1 MMGDR
6 VVTRDTLAARE
17 RLSALS
23 EAILRINAN
32 LEVESVL
39 REVVESTRAMTGARY
54 GMIVLTDGHGEVQD
68 FVTSGVG
75 PEKHLVFLEWSDG
88 PRLFAHLHGLSS
100 PLRIPDLNDYIRSLG
115 FSPFPIPIGSFQA
128 MPMRHGN
135 GNDGIFFLGEK
146 PGEFTEADEEVLV
159 LFASQAVTALANAR
173 AHQADQRTR
182 TQLEALIE
190 TCPVG
195 VAVLDAET
203 NRPVSFNREA
213 RRIVS
218 ELQVPG
224 ISEVE
229 LSGMLTCRFAD
240 GREVTLGELG
250 NAERVRSEEVELYLP
265 DGRAVRTLL
274 DVTPVRSADGTVDRV
289 VAIMQDLA
297 PFEALARAR
306 AEFMGMVSHEL
317 RSPLVAIKGAAAM
330 VLGASREFDM
340 EELIQFFRIVDEQA
354 NLMDALVGDLLD
366 AGRIAAGTL
375 PVMPESAE
383 FAVLAE
389 QARSAFQNAGGRQ
402 TVVVNLPTD
411 LPRVMVDGRRIVQ
424 VLNNLLANAAR
435 HSPPDSQIR
444 LAASLDG
451 AHVAVSVTDEG
462 EGMTPDRLANLFRRH
477 VGVGESSGG
486 GSGLGLVICKGLV
499 EAHGGRIRAES
510 DGPGKGMRV
519 TFILPLAEESG
530 EIATA
535 QAGAPKPQRGQEGE
549 RILVVDDDPQILR
562 QVRDTLSAA
571 GYMPA
576 VTGDPQEVAHLIEEG
591 KPELVLLDLMLPS
604 TDGFALMENIPA
616 MADLP
621 VIFISAYGRDETVAR
636 ALEAGA
642 ADYIVKPFS
651 PTELTAR
658 VRAALRRRKGPEPFV
673 LGDLIIDHTRRRVSI
688 AGQAVRLTVI
698 EYELLHL
705 LSVNSGRVLS
715 YETLMGRLWGD
726 KNGNNPERVRNFVRK
741 LRSKLGDP
749 ATSPSYILNERG
761 VGYRMPEPG
770 DP

>member
-1 MMGDR
+1 
-6 VVTRDTLAARE
+6 
-17 RLSALS
+17 
-23 EAILRINAN
+23 
-32 LEVESVL
+32 
-39 REVVESTRAMTGARY
+39 
-54 GMIVLTDGHGEVQD
+54 
-68 FVTSGVG
+68 
-75 PEKHLVFLEWSDG
+75 
-88 PRLFAHLHGLSS
+88 
-100 PLRIPDLNDYIRSLG
+100 
-115 FSPFPIPIGSFQA
+115 
-128 MPMRHGN
+128 
-135 GNDGIFFLGEK
+135 
-146 PGEFTEADEEVLV
+146 
-159 LFASQAVTALANAR
+159 
-173 AHQADQRTR
+173 
-182 TQLEALIE
+182 
-190 TCPVG
+190 
-195 VAVLDAET
+195 
-203 NRPVSFNREA
+203 
-213 RRIVS
+213 
-218 ELQVPG
+218 
-224 ISEVE
+224 
-229 LSGMLTCRFAD
+229 
-240 GREVTLGELG
+240 
-250 NAERVRSEEVELYLP
+250 
-265 DGRAVRTLL
+265 
-274 DVTPVRSADGTVDRV
+274 
-289 VAIMQDLA
+289 
-297 PFEALARAR
+297 
-306 AEFMGMVSHEL
+306 MV
-317 RSPLVAIKGAAAM
+317 
-330 VLGASREFDM
+330 
-340 EELIQFFRIVDEQA
+340 
-354 NLMDALVGDLLD
+354 
-366 AGRIAAGTL
+366 AAGTL
-375 PVMPESAE
+375 PVTPESAE

-389 QARSAFQNAGGRQ
+389 QARNAFQNAGGRQ
-402 TVVVNLPTD
+402 TVVVDLPTD
-411 LPRVMVDGRRIVQ
+411 LPRVMADGRRIVQ

-451 AHVAVSVTDEG
+451 AHVAVTLTDEG
-462 EGMTPDRLANLFRRH
+462 EGMAPDQLSNLFRRH
-477 VGVGESSGG
+477 VGVGESSVG

-510 DGPGKGMRV
+510 DGLGKGMRM

-535 QAGAPKPQRGQEGE
+535 QAGTPKPQRGQDGE

-576 VTGDPQEVAHLIEEG
+576 VTGDPQEVAHLIDKG
-591 KPELVLLDLMLPS
+591 KPELVLLDLMLPG

-673 LGDLIIDHTRRRVSI
+673 LGDLVIDHTRRRVSI
-688 AGQAVRLTVI
+688 DGQAVRLTVI

-770 DP
+770 DS